1 VKAAPLRYHA
11 PESIDEALDALVELG
26 DDAKVLAGGQSLLP
40 LLALRLARPSD
51 LVDVSRLKDLAAV
64 ESDGDTVTVGATLRQ
79 RVAERD
85 PVLTAS
91 CPLLGEALPC
101 IGHPVIRNRG
111 TVGGSLAHADPAAE
125 LPVVAVALDA
135 VLVARSTRGGRE
147 LPAREFFEMPFTTA
161 LAPDEL
167 LVALRIPARPART
180 GSSFLEV
187 TRRHGDFPLVSAAAQ
202 VTVADDGTVRA
213 ARLAF
218 GAVAGTPQPAP
229 GAEAGLV
236 GAPAGDDTW
245 AAAAAVATAELH
257 PADDVHATGAYRRH
271 VAGVLATRALAT
283 AHARAVAAA

>member
-1 VKAAPLRYHA
+1 MKAAPLRYHA
-11 PESIDEALDALVELG
+11 PESVDDALDALVELG
-26 DDAKVLAGGQSLLP
+26 DDAQVLAGGQSLLP

-51 LVDVSRLKDLAAV
+51 LVDVSRLTDLAAV
-64 ESDGDTVTVGATLRQ
+64 TFDGDTVTIGATLRQ

-85 PVLTAS
+85 AALTAT
-91 CPLLGEALPC
+91 CPLLAEALPC
-101 IGHPVIRNRG
+101 IGHPAIRSRG

-135 VLVARSTRGGRE
+135 VLVVRSTRGRRE
-147 LPAREFFEMPFTTA
+147 LPAREFFEMPFTTV

-167 LVALRIPARPART
+167 LVAVRVPAQAAGT

-202 VTVADDGTVRA
+202 VTIDDDGIVRA

-229 GAEAGLV
+229 GAEEGLV
-236 GAPAGDDTW
+236 GATASAETW
-245 AAAAAVATAELH
+245 AAAAAAAAADLD

-271 VAGVLATRALAT
+271 VAGVLAARVLAA
-283 AHARAVAAA
+283 AHARAAVAA